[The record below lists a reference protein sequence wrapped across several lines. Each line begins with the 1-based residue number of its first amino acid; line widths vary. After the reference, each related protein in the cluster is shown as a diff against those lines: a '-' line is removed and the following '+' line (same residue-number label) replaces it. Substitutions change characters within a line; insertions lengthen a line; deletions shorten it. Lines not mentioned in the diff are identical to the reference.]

1 MRLPSKPKPLITMS
15 ELSARLELPA
25 IRMSR
30 LIRRG
35 VVRPDY
41 ICDSAILF
49 RPSSVKHIAAQLLR
63 P

>member
-1 MRLPSKPKPLITMS
+1 MS
-15 ELSARLELPA
+15 ELAARLEIAP

-35 VVRPDY
+35 MIRPDY

-49 RPSSVKHIAAQLLR
+49 RPVRIERIDQRLGSVQCS
-63 P
+63 